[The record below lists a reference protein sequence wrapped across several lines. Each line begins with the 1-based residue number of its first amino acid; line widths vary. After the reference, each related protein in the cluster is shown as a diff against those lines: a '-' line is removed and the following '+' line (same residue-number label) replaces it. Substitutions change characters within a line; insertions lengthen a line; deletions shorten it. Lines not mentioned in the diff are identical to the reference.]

1 MLLLCRALQAEQ
13 NSSLWLHR
21 SMRSI
26 EWVASWRLRCYET
39 WGAKNVGRSGSER
52 WKLEFGCDSPVG
64 AAVRFEWVGAAARHG
79 AVAFPGYPQMP
90 GAVPAAPGKGGGR
103 SPHTY
108 TTGQVIAFVLVVA
121 VLVAVIAGLIGSNMA
136 REAAQK
142 EHAQL
147 EEELTVQI
155 EQLEQERDE
164 LQALYDQAIASGGA
178 SAGATSDEP
187 TIEIDVDDTVASA
200 KAQLQE
206 AIDSAKAWLDSDAGQ
221 AMQGHVRLALQ
232 NAIDIAS
239 RLIEESGIADPQTYI
254 DAANAITAI
263 IDEETAENAQE
274 AQDAQQ

>member
-1 MLLLCRALQAEQ
+1 MKHGGEKMSDAQGRKDGSWNSGATAPLEQ
-13 NSSLWLHR
+13 PYVLNESAPSR
-21 SMRSI
+21 G
-26 EWVASWRLRCYET
+26 T
-39 WGAKNVGRSGSER
+39 GP
-52 WKLEFGCDSPVG
+52 SPSQ
-64 AAVRFEWVGAAARHG
+64 
-79 AVAFPGYPQMP
+79 GYPQIP
-90 GAVPAAPGKGGGR
+90 GMAQPASGKGGPGR

-121 VLVAVIAGLIGSNMA
+121 VLVAAIAGLIGSNTA

-142 EHAQL
+142 EYAQL
-147 EEELTVQI
+147 EEELTLQI

-178 SAGATSDEP
+178 STGATSDGP
-187 TIEIDVDDTVASA
+187 TIEVDVDDTVASA
-200 KAQLQE
+200 KAQLQD

-274 AQDAQQ
+274 AQDTQQ